1 MHTQTQTVQLELSP
15 SSCTITE
22 SSLPL
27 HTNSALEMLHA
38 FYYLFLVIYFQIKK
52 WILNNLVELWCSE
65 VSNNQGIR
73 PYKQV
78 VKRGQTTLGSY
89 FEGCARRSWLF
100 RVPLSSSEV
109 SPHQSLPLS
118 LNHHWSRW
126 SVLLTVWPG
135 DVFIGCPIDLCK
147 ELCVI
152 GRGHWSSTKWL
163 LL

>member
-1 MHTQTQTVQLELSP
+1 MQ
-15 SSCTITE
+15 
-22 SSLPL
+22 
-27 HTNSALEMLHA
+27 
-38 FYYLFLVIYFQIKK
+38 
-52 WILNNLVELWCSE
+52 W
-65 VSNNQGIR
+65 SNNQGIR

-152 GRGHWSSTKWL
+152 GRVIDLVLSGCCFNDVSMDRLIDLQSKLIIAIDVAKGMEYLHNLTQPIIHRDL
-163 LL
+163 NR